1 MNHCGLSNKAIM
13 YLARGLKHNQTLKHL
28 SIGQNNFMDAQCIKY
43 LTDALKSHKGTIT
56 ELELHKC
63 GLTTQSL
70 ILLSKLIAS
79 QYKLKSLNLKS
90 NGIGDEAA

>member
-1 MNHCGLSNKAIM
+1 MTLQMNHCGLSNKAIM

-79 QYKLKSLNLKS
+79 QYKLKSLNLK
-90 NGIGDEAA
+90 